1 MHVTLGAAALLA
13 LVSSGCGGERR
24 PAQPIG
30 RTPTF
35 ESEMPYAAEGQPP
48 GAAPG
53 HAPLPSGSSEL
64 GRSPAEQGR
73 MGQGAPGERQGQGA
87 PGERQGQGAPG
98 ERQGQGAPG
107 ERQGQGAPGERQGQ
121 GAPGE
126 RQGQGAPGERQGQG
140 APGDRGERE
149 LCEEISA
156 STSVSAQDI
165 PGGVQIVLTPVPGAT
180 ATSLERLSRR
190 LDAHLAAL
198 DQEEQPSPE
207 DGEARCRL
215 FDMARA
221 GAHGRVVEA
230 ADGIRVLF
238 TTDDTASVSTLREQ
252 ARRFVQYAREGQVR

>member
-1 MHVTLGAAALLA
+1 MNASIHRMHVTLGAAALLA

-35 ESEMPYAAEGQPP
+35 ESEMPYAADGQPP
-48 GAAPG
+48 GAG
-53 HAPLPSGSSEL
+53 HGHWHGHGPPPSDSREF

-73 MGQGAPGERQGQGA
+73 MRQGAPGERQGQGA
-87 PGERQGQGAPG
+87 PGERQGQA
-98 ERQGQGAPG
+98 
-107 ERQGQGAPGERQGQ
+107 
-121 GAPGE
+121 APGE

-140 APGDRGERE
+140 APGDREERE
-149 LCEEISA
+149 LCDEISA

-180 ATSLERLSRR
+180 ATSLERLARR

-198 DQEEQPSPE
+198 DQEEQPPPE
-207 DGEARCRL
+207 DGVARCRL

-221 GAHGRVVEA
+221 GARGRVVEA
-230 ADGIRVLF
+230 ADGLRVLF